1 MMYKSGGRYT
11 HVDYIFEESRLSDLK
26 KGMPKSTAAA
36 QTSQL
41 SSTGTM
47 GYLHTSDSRSF
58 SFQKKPPAEPGLD
71 GVHHSQ

>member
-11 HVDYIFEESRLSDLK
+11 QVDYICEESQLSELK

-47 GYLHTSDSRSF
+47 GYL
-58 SFQKKPPAEPGLD
+58 
-71 GVHHSQ
+71 

>member
-11 HVDYIFEESRLSDLK
+11 QVDYIFEESRLSELK

-47 GYLHTSDSRSF
+47 GYLHTKKSPQLNQGWMESTIANRMSR
-58 SFQKKPPAEPGLD
+58 
-71 GVHHSQ
+71 

>member
-11 HVDYIFEESRLSDLK
+11 QVDYIFEESQLSELK

-41 SSTGTM
+41 SSTGTR
-47 GYLHTSDSRSF
+47 GYL
-58 SFQKKPPAEPGLD
+58 
-71 GVHHSQ
+71 